1 MTDLQT
7 EIEFYN
13 QNLDGFRKTHRSDW
27 VVISNNSVLGFYRR
41 FEQAAFAAI
50 NAFGEKPF
58 LIRQID
64 APPITLPYLIVDD

>member
-1 MTDLQT
+1 MAALQT
-7 EIEFYN
+7 EIEYYN
-13 QNLDGFRKTHRSDW
+13 RNADEFREAHRNDW
-27 VVISNNSVLGFYRR
+27 VVISEESVLGFYRR
-41 FEQAAFAAI
+41 FEQAALAAI